1 MIIDDKDFEDMAS
14 SADPTDAQG
23 QDGQTAQTGAD
34 TADTST
40 ATGETE
46 DDGLLS
52 VVRDVVEANRT
63 PEDQSASPAEG
74 EEGADGDAASADDD
88 DDFSNV
94 PFSKH
99 PDFRRLIRKKN
110 EYREQAKAFEQDA
123 VRYQNV
129 QNFMDQNGLAAEE
142 AADMLVVAGL
152 MKTNPVEAWKRAKPT
167 IQKLLIAAGEVL
179 PDDLKA
185 RVQGGE
191 LSHDAALEVSR
202 SRAMQASSQ
211 AQQSFE
217 TQRRQKQEQQTAAS
231 ALTSAADAW
240 ETKRREKDPNF
251 EAKQPLLMKELVYLQ
266 RVDGIPTDPAGVN
279 AQLEKAYKAVK
290 LPAAPVAATTGG
302 PARPAPGQKKAI
314 TPIRGGQVAGGAKPE
329 VKSTMDVVANVL
341 AKRRSA

>member
-1 MIIDDKDFEDMAS
+1 MPIDDKDFEDMAS

-23 QDGQTAQTGAD
+23 QGEQAAQTGAD
-34 TADTST
+34 AADTST

-52 VVRDVVEANRT
+52 VVRDVVDASRQPDE
-63 PEDQSASPAEG
+63 QSASPAEG
-74 EEGADGDAASADDD
+74 EEGADGDAADADDED
-88 DDFSNV
+88 DYSKV

-99 PDFRRLIRKKN
+99 PDFRRLVRKKN
-110 EYREQAKAFEQDA
+110 EYREKARAFEQDA

-152 MKTNPVEAWKRAKPT
+152 MKTDPVEAWKRAKPT

-185 RVQGGE
+185 RVQNGE
-191 LSHDAALEVSR
+191 LSQDAALEVSR

-211 AQQSFE
+211 ARQSFE
-217 TQRRQKQEQQTAAS
+217 TQRRQKQEQQNAAS
-231 ALTSAADAW
+231 ALTTAAETW
-240 ETKRREKDPNF
+240 EEKRRAKDPNF
-251 EAKQPLLMKELVYLQ
+251 EAKVPLLMKELAYLQ
-266 RVDGIPTDPAGVN
+266 RVDGIPSDPAGVN
-279 AQLEKAYKAVK
+279 AQLDKAYKAVK
-290 LPAAPVAATTGG
+290 LPAVTAPTTTTA
-302 PARPAPGQKKAI
+302 PARPAPGQKKAV

-329 VKSTMDVVANVL
+329 VKSTMDVVTNVL